1 MIMRWKQLLT
11 PVSNIDSE
19 DAKSYIEKHREGKYV
34 LLDVRQP
41 SEYEKSHIPGAE
53 LIPLP
58 QITDRFG
65 ELDPEKPTIVYCAM
79 GGRSRAA
86 AQLLSGKGF
95 KEVYNLKGGINAWEG
110 LAAEGPEE
118 AGMLYLKGDETA
130 AEIIILAYGMEAGL
144 GSLYLKLAEMLDE
157 PEVIRILTKLAGIED
172 KHKEKLYAVY
182 STLNPAVTDIEAFEA
197 DISADVMEG
206 GLTTDEF
213 LTKNKSVM
221 QTLEGV
227 LSIAMMLEAQALDLY
242 LRYSRTVKEEKSKA
256 VLYTIAEDEKAH
268 LAALGKLMEE
278 NSNE

>member
-1 MIMRWKQLLT
+1 
-11 PVSNIDSE
+11 
-19 DAKSYIEKHREGKYV
+19 
-34 LLDVRQP
+34 
-41 SEYEKSHIPGAE
+41 
-53 LIPLP
+53 
-58 QITDRFG
+58 
-65 ELDPEKPTIVYCAM
+65 M

-110 LAAEGPEE
+110 LVAEGPEE

-130 AEIIILAYGMEAGL
+130 DEIIVLAYGMEAGL
-144 GSLYLKLAEMLDE
+144 ESLYLKLAEMLDE

-172 KHKEKLYAVY
+172 KHKEKLYTLY
-182 STLNPAVTDIEAFEA
+182 STLNPGVGNIEAFEA
-197 DISADVMEG
+197 GIQADVMEG

-242 LRYSRTVKEEKSKA
+242 LKYSQVVKEEKSKA
-256 VLYTIAEDEKAH
+256 VLYNIAEEEKAH
-268 LAALGKLMEE
+268 LAILGNLMETS
-278 NSNE
+278 SNE

>member
-19 DAKSYIEKHREGKYV
+19 DAKSYIEKHKEGKYV

-268 LAALGKLMEE
+268 LAALGKLIEE
-278 NSNE
+278 HSHG